1 VLRAERLLMSD
12 ILIIDDDSAI
22 REMLARY
29 LRSRGYNAWTASEGR
44 SGIAMCR
51 DAAPHAV
58 LCDLRMPGMDGLAV
72 LAELTRDF
80 PELPV
85 LVVSGTGDLADAI
98 QTLKLGAWDYVT
110 KPIEDLDVLDHAVT
124 KALERARLR
133 AENRAYREHL
143 ERVNAQ
149 LQRSLHQL
157 EEDETNGREIQFT
170 LLPPSPAMYGG
181 YQCSRYLAPS
191 AFLSGDFADYFA
203 IDADHFGFYMADVS
217 GHGVASAVITV
228 MLKSHVSRY
237 LEHRM
242 RYGVRTILEPAALL
256 AALNRDVVA
265 GRHGKY
271 LTMFYGV
278 VDMKNARMEFANGG
292 QFPFPLLFDGT
303 DATEIGGRSSP
314 VGLFED
320 ARYTGQSL
328 PLPPAFALRLYSDG
342 VLECFPAVDLAGKRE
357 LLRELS
363 RNADLD
369 AEALAHRIGL
379 DAPAAR
385 PDDATV
391 LSVRRLASGA

>member
-1 VLRAERLLMSD
+1 MSD

-29 LRSRGYNAWTASEGR
+29 LRSRGYNAFTAAEGG
-44 SGIAMCR
+44 SGLAMCR
-51 DAAPHAV
+51 ESVPDAV

-85 LVVSGTGDLADAI
+85 LVVSGTGDLGDAI

-110 KPIEDLDVLDHAVT
+110 KPIEDLDVLDHAVN
-124 KALERARLR
+124 KALERARLL
-133 AENRAYREHL
+133 AENRRYRRHL
-143 ERVNAQ
+143 ENVNAH
-149 LQRSLHQL
+149 LQRSLRQL
-157 EEDETNGREIQFT
+157 EADETSGREIQFT
-170 LLPPSPAMYGG
+170 LLPPSPAVYGG
-181 YQCSRYLAPS
+181 YQCSHYLAPS
-191 AFLSGDFADYFA
+191 AFLSGDFVDYFV

-217 GHGVASAVITV
+217 GHGVGSAVITV

-242 RYGVRTILEPAALL
+242 RDGIGTILDPAGLL
-256 AALNRDVVA
+256 AALNRDVLA

-278 VDMKNARMEFANGG
+278 VDLKSARLAFANGG
-292 QFPFPLLFDGT
+292 QFPFPLLFDGS
-303 DATEIGGRSSP
+303 DVREIGGKSPP

-320 ARYTGQSL
+320 ARYANQSL
-328 PLPPAFALRLYSDG
+328 EVPSTFALRLYSDG
-342 VLECFPAVDLAGKRE
+342 VFDLFPADDLAGKRQS
-357 LLRELS
+357 LRDLS

-379 DAPAAR
+379 DAQAER
-385 PDDATV
+385 PDDATM
-391 LSVRRLASGA
+391 LSVRRLAGDA